1 VKSRVDY
8 LQMHGSYKFYCMS
21 LKIWGRLQ
29 SRVGEDYKFYCIN
42 NIDRFLDTCGREVA
56 MHEGY
61 VLYIYVLMI
70 VHMKYRRK

>member
-1 VKSRVDY
+1 
-8 LQMHGSYKFYCMS
+8 MS
-21 LKIWGRLQ
+21 LKSRGRILQ
-29 SRVGEDYKFYCIN
+29 SRVSCTTGPYIN
-42 NIDRFLDTCGREVA
+42 NIDKFLDTCGREVV